1 VLSSEESKAVAASVA
16 RIKSRT
22 GVQVVVAIIRKADTY
37 IELPWKAFALGV
49 SIAALVTVLADVRW
63 PQWVTS
69 DTALIHAAVI
79 LATGAACALLAVFV
93 PPFARRFLRETH
105 AHVEVRQHAKALFL

>member
-16 RIKSRT
+16 RIESRT

-49 SIAALVTVLADVRW
+49 SIAALVIVLADVRW

-69 DTALIHAAVI
+69 DTALIHAAVP

-93 PPFARRFLRETH
+93 PPFARRFLR
-105 AHVEVRQHAKALFL
+105 